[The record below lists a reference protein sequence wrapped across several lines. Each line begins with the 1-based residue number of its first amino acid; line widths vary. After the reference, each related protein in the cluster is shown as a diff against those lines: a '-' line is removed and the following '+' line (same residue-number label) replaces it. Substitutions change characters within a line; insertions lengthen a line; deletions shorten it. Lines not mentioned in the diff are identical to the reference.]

1 MDAFLYPLLTLL
13 YIVLFIWS
21 FRTFYESSF
30 WGTSWVLFILVALI
44 YDSIILSI
52 GNWIGVGE
60 WLEVLSLFR
69 YLLQVLLV
77 PTLVFVS
84 LDILRRIDVEWSEYL
99 SIRIAFNLYTFG
111 ITVLGVFT
119 EVIWIH
125 LEPISSHGLLR
136 YASTDS
142 HFPFSA
148 LFMIIPLFIAA
159 IMVWKK
165 LRWPILLMGSIVAI
179 MGGLIALWC
188 DSFLLI
194 SVSQLI
200 LMWSIVLT
208 EQKLKQEDFGS
219 TQLYQ

>member
-13 YIVLFIWS
+13 YIVLFVWS
-21 FRTFYESSF
+21 FRSFNESSF

-60 WLEVLSLFR
+60 WLEALSLLR
-69 YLLQVLLV
+69 YLLQVLLI

-84 LDILRRIDVEWSEYL
+84 LEILRRIGVEWAEYL
-99 SIRIAFNLYTFG
+99 SIRLATNLYTFC

-142 HFPFSA
+142 HFPYIPI
-148 LFMIIPLFIAA
+148 LTLIPLFIAA
-159 IMVWKK
+159 IMVWKR
-165 LRWPILLMGSIVAI
+165 LRWPILLAGSFMAI
-179 MGGLIALWC
+179 TGCLIALLC
-188 DSFLLI
+188 ESFLLGAI
-194 SVSQLI
+194 SQLI
-200 LMWSIVLT
+200 LMWSIVMT
-208 EQKLKQEDFGS
+208 EQMLKSEDFLS
-219 TQLYQ
+219 IQLYQ